1 MGVFERA
8 ITILIADDSRET
20 RESLRKL
27 VAFEE
32 GLVVVGEA
40 ADGAAAVALVREAK
54 PDIVLMDVNMPGEL
68 DGIAATQVISLEVP
82 ESVIIMMSVQ
92 GEQEYIRKAMTAGA
106 REYLTKPFTGDELVN
121 TIRRVHELESSRRSR
136 FRQAAQRQAERQGQR
151 QGERQVETR
160 PGVAVSVAADPAAAA
175 AFTSAA
181 AGGAAGVGVVPPAAA
196 PGSSRHG
203 VGHVVTVFGSKGGAG
218 KTVVAVNLAT
228 VLAREKKA
236 RVALVDLDLEF
247 GDVAL
252 MLDVAPRRTIGE
264 LAREE
269 EPLDGDLVESY
280 LLAHSSGVRVL
291 PAPLS
296 PEQAE
301 TIGGGAVNAILAA
314 LRHRYDYVII
324 DAPPSFTEPVL
335 VALDASETILAVT
348 TMELPALKNMSI
360 CLNILSTLGFAE
372 DKVKLVL
379 NRFGREFGL
388 TLPRVEDKL
397 GVSVWATI
405 PSDGATVVPSVNRGV
420 PFVLSD
426 PKRPVSMAVRHMADT
441 LVGSGTAVAGASR
454 NETRGETRKVGG
466 LGRVFARLV
475 K

>member
-8 ITILIADDSRET
+8 ITILIADDSRES

-160 PGVAVSVAADPAAAA
+160 PGVAVSVAAEPAAAA
-175 AFTSAA
+175 A
-181 AGGAAGVGVVPPAAA
+181 V

>member
-136 FRQAAQRQAERQGQR
+136 FRQAAQRQAERQVQR

-160 PGVAVSVAADPAAAA
+160 PGVAVSVAADPAAA
-175 AFTSAA
+175 
-181 AGGAAGVGVVPPAAA
+181 AAA